1 MNVRKR
7 AYTNQNG
14 GDEREVMPMGK
25 VNKHILE
32 RYTDMREEERDLVRR
47 IQSLDAK
54 ILNMETEGYVVADSV
69 TCGRKGKKPL
79 GTRTVRGFPI
89 PDYQK
94 KKERL
99 KTLKLQLQLADE
111 KLLEMT
117 NAVEEYIQSITDS
130 RIRRIMRYRYL
141 DDMSWIRVAHRMGGK
156 HTAEGCR
163 KSIERYLLE
172 EK

>member
-1 MNVRKR
+1 MEKE
-7 AYTNQNG
+7 
-14 GDEREVMPMGK
+14 D
-25 VNKHILE
+25 KHILE
-32 RYTDMREEERDLVRR
+32 QYTDMRAEERDLVRR

-54 ILNMETEGYVVADSV
+54 ILNMEIEGYIVADSV
-69 TCGRKGKKPL
+69 TCGKKGKKPL
-79 GTRTVRGFPI
+79 GTKTVRGFPI

-94 KKERL
+94 KKERM

-141 DDMSWIRVAHRMGGK
+141 DDLSWTQVAHRMGGK

-163 KSIERYLLE
+163 SAHDRWMGIK
-172 EK
+172 K